1 MTPEQKDRLYPKNV
15 TFESC
20 NYYQRDALCWYF
32 SYSLYINAFVP
43 SELKKHLKNYFSS
56 EYTRFSIFCA
66 IEEFLKNVK
75 PVDGDAI
82 EGFKHIRVNYIY
94 FL

>member
-1 MTPEQKDRLYPKNV
+1 MDPVQKDRLYPKNV

-20 NYYQRDALCWYF
+20 TIDERFSLCWYF
-32 SYSLYINAFVP
+32 SYSLNKNPVVP

-82 EGFKHIRVNYIY
+82 IGFRPIRVNYIY